1 MSYVKI
7 RVLTPQDWQLYKS
20 VRLTSLEE
28 SPDSFGSTYEQEVT
42 LSDTEWQTRL
52 DLKWRGLDAL
62 PLIAELES
70 QAVGLA
76 WGVIHEPYS
85 KTAHIYQMWVS
96 PAQRGKSIAT
106 SLLSEI
112 TAWAFHKGCERIV
125 LAVTTSNEAAVSL
138 YNSSGY
144 LPAGSLEA
152 LRSGSVLLVQPMVKR
167 LDKARY

>member
-76 WGVIHEPYS
+76 WGGN
-85 KTAHIYQMWVS
+85 T
-96 PAQRGKSIAT
+96 
-106 SLLSEI
+106 
-112 TAWAFHKGCERIV
+112 
-125 LAVTTSNEAAVSL
+125 
-138 YNSSGY
+138 
-144 LPAGSLEA
+144 
-152 LRSGSVLLVQPMVKR
+152 
-167 LDKARY
+167 